1 MAVLN
6 IPEDWRTISVSA
18 YPGFPQISAF
28 RHESRRKAET
38 GKIQLRDTAEC
49 QRGFQFPPISAFRHE
64 SRRKAETGESQIRT
78 VASRSGKRSKES

>member
-38 GKIQLRDTAEC
+38 G
-49 QRGFQFPPISAFRHE
+49 
-64 SRRKAETGESQIRT
+64 ESQIRT